1 MKWFV
6 MRFIIA
12 LDKDTYCLGIYAPF
26 SMVADEKYNATNWN
40 DELERIGKR
49 LRLAN
54 TGMVSRL

>member
-1 MKWFV
+1 

-12 LDKDTYCLGIYAPF
+12 LDKDTYYLGIHAPF

-40 DELERIGKR
+40 DELEPIGKR